1 MSNGGAIGFGGFLL
15 GLGAGYL
22 VFRELN
28 LAINS
33 VAWVLVIIGATIILS
48 AVLRAASP
56 GLGLHRVLGG
66 LAGGLVFAL
75 FLTQGIGF
83 FTSVAGINNG
93 YMPYKSTEVKT
104 YTGASS
110 MDSVYLR
117 LGSING
123 QITLSTWD
131 KEEYSIVATINAR
144 GFTQKEADDNLA
156 ALNKEL
162 TKDETGA
169 QQKLTLIYSSAA
181 FVNNPYQISV
191 EVKLPAGAKLDLDL
205 TSSNDGITI
214 SDVDGGSIVVHT
226 SNGPLHIDDVKA
238 DTLRGSTSNSA
249 ISGTAEASTCTLTTS
264 NSAIKLEIPSTISG
278 TYTLETSN
286 ARVDVTGGASAGYK
300 LDASTSNADVTFDIP
315 NMTYT
320 RNTRTSKAGQTVGFE
335 AAQIKITVNIGTS
348 NSDVTV
354 DRNVSLL

>member
-66 LAGGLVFAL
+66 LAGGFVFAL

-83 FTSVAGINNG
+83 FTSIAGINNS

-104 YTGASS
+104 YTGASP

-131 KEEYSIVATINAR
+131 KDEYSIVSTITAR

-169 QQKLTLIYSSAA
+169 QQKITLIYSTPTFA
-181 FVNNPYQISV
+181 NNPYQISV
-191 EVKLPAGAKLDLDL
+191 EVKLPADAKLDLDL
-205 TSSNDGITI
+205 TSSNSGVTV
-214 SDVDGGSIVVHT
+214 SNVNGGSIVVHT
-226 SNGPLHIDDVKA
+226 SNGALHLDGVKA
-238 DTLRGSTSNSA
+238 DTIRCSTSNSA
-249 ISGTAEASTCTLTTS
+249 ISGAVEATTCTLTTS
-264 NSAIKLEIPSTISG
+264 NSAIDIDIPSTISG
-278 TYTLETSN
+278 TYALETNN
-286 ARVDVTGGASAGYK
+286 ARVDVTGGTTAEYK
-300 LDASTSNADVTFDIP
+300 LDASTSNSDVTFNIP
-315 NMTYT
+315 NMTYS
-320 RNTRTSKAGQTVGFE
+320 RNTRTSKAGQTVDYDT
-335 AAQIKITVNIGTS
+335 AQTQITMNIQTS
-348 NSDVTV
+348 NAAVTV
-354 DRNVSLL
+354 DRNVSGI